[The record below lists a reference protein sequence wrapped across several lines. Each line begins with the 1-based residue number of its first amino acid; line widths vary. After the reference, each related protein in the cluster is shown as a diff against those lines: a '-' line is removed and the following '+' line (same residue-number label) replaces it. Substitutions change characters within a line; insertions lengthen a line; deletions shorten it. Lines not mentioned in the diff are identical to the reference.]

1 MTAAETRKAALELV
15 TALLERLRSADVRE
29 LEVREGG
36 IRVKVSKDGQGAVRG
51 VSYEGEPSVAEAQAP
66 ATTATPPRRVAP
78 PAAKAVEVTAPLT
91 GIFYRS
97 GSPQAPPFVQVGT
110 AVSVGDVVAL
120 IEAMKLFNEVRST
133 VAGRVKRVAAENG
146 QLVRAHQALFELE

>member
-1 MTAAETRKAALELV
+1 MTAADTRRAALELV
-15 TALLERLRSADVRE
+15 TALLERLRSADVSE

-36 IRVKVSKDGQGAVRG
+36 IRVKVSKDDEGAGRW
-51 VSYEGEPSVAEAQAP
+51 VAYGPEAP
-66 ATTATPPRRVAP
+66 AGEAPASSSAAAPARRAAP
-78 PAAKAVEVTAPLT
+78 AAAKAVAITAPLT

-97 GSPQAPPFVQVGT
+97 GSPQAPPFIQVGT

>member
-1 MTAAETRKAALELV
+1 MTVAETRKAALELV

-29 LEVREGG
+29 LEVREGAL
-36 IRVKVSKDGQGAVRG
+36 RVRVSKDG
-51 VSYEGEPSVAEAQAP
+51 AP
-66 ATTATPPRRVAP
+66 AAAP
-78 PAAKAVEVTAPLT
+78 SYAPADAASAAPAAGAGQAARAPQPLAPKAVEVTAPLT

-97 GSPQAPPFVQVGT
+97 ASPQAPPFVQVGT
-110 AVSVGDVVAL
+110 AVGVGDVVGL